1 MLVTLHDFD
10 LTLDSDSARIEAE
23 WAQLYAPFSAHP
35 GQGEGHG
42 GIPIRLN
49 LTLAS
54 AIPPPPAGQPA
65 YAQSDLAVYPAGDHF
80 VIHLP
85 QLGQLQVDPAAGAVD
100 GILVLDALDL
110 YGAFEN
116 INAIGLAPLLRRH
129 GRVLIHAFAVAFQ
142 GEGLLLVG
150 DSASGKTTT
159 GLALLAAGWKLV
171 ANDSPML
178 GKRDGQVTAY
188 AYPGLISAHADALRR
203 IPALRALVDD
213 PALAPPRPDWKI
225 SLAAEDHFASPWQE
239 RAPVKAICLL
249 RLDPDAAHSEH
260 RLKALSPAATLGRLL
275 PHSVDRWDQEAVGSH
290 IDLLQALAEQAPAC
304 RLALGT
310 DVAALPRLLESLVGG
325 A

>member
-1 MLVTLHDFD
+1 MLVTLHDFE

-23 WAQLYAPFSAHP
+23 WAQLYAPFVAHP
-35 GQGEGHG
+35 TQGEGDG

-54 AIPPPPAGQPA
+54 TMPAPPAGRPA
-65 YAQSDLAVYPAGDHF
+65 YAQSDLAVYPTGDHLI
-80 VIHLP
+80 IHLP
-85 QLGQLQVDPAAGAVD
+85 RLGQLEVNPAAGAVD
-100 GILVLDALDL
+100 GVLVPEALDL
-110 YGAFEN
+110 YGAFED
-116 INAIGLAPLLRRH
+116 INAVGLAPLLRRH
-129 GRVLIHAFAVAFQ
+129 GRVLIHAFAAAYQ

-159 GLALLAAGWKLV
+159 GLALLAAGWKLI

-178 GKRDGQVTAY
+178 GEQDGQVTAY
-188 AYPGLISAHADALRR
+188 AYPGLIGTHADTLRR
-203 IPALRALVDD
+203 IPALRELVDD
-213 PALAPPRPDWKI
+213 PTLAPPRPDWKT
-225 SLAAEDHFASPWQE
+225 SLAAEEHFASPWQE

-249 RLDPDAAHSEH
+249 NLDPDAAPLEH
-260 RLKALSPAATLGRLL
+260 QLAALSPAAALGQLL

-290 IDLLQALAEQAPAC
+290 IDLLQALVQQAPAY

-310 DVAALPRLLESLVGG
+310 DIAALPRLLESLVGG